1 MEAFEPLLLGLTN
14 FVIYFGLSL
23 VALLLFKFLYT
34 LVTPYDEWALVKNQN
49 SAAACA
55 LSGAVIGFSIAL
67 GSAATNSVS
76 IVDFA
81 VWAIVALIA
90 QIVAFFV
97 VRMFMPMISQRIQDN
112 EIPAGIVLGA
122 VSIAIGILNAA
133 SLTY

>member
-1 MEAFEPLLLGLTN
+1 MEAFEPLLNGLLN
-14 FVIYFGLSL
+14 FALYFGLSL

-34 LVTPYDEWALVKNQN
+34 LFTPYDEWTLVKNQN

-67 GSAATNSVS
+67 ASAASNSVS
-76 IVDFA
+76 LMDFA
-81 VWAIVALIA
+81 VWAVVALIA
-90 QIVAFFV
+90 QIIAYLI
-97 VRMFMPMISQRIQDN
+97 VRMFMPLISQRIQDN
-112 EIPAGIVLGA
+112 ETPAGIVLGA